1 MYCSRQDRKEF
12 SSTHSN
18 PHVNQSPMPRFSAM
32 TGWET
37 PLLGHT
43 DLSVVGCSETRI
55 IAVIP
60 AIANTVCHVTGTR
73 MHTRPL
79 RMPEAG

>member
-1 MYCSRQDRKEF
+1 
-12 SSTHSN
+12 
-18 PHVNQSPMPRFSAM
+18 MPRFSAV
-32 TGWET
+32 TGWQT
-37 PLLGHT
+37 PLWGRT
-43 DLSVVGCSETRI
+43 DLPVVGCSETPI